1 MNRKIFLRNS
11 LLTSTGL
18 LFANRNLFASY
29 FQQPAW
35 KIQMLNEESGIFIEK
50 GGTILFSNTKDG
62 MVVIDAQFPE
72 QSQHLIDELKK
83 QYSQPFR
90 LLINTHHH
98 GDHTSGNISFKGV
111 VDRVLAHENSKTNQQ
126 QTAIKNKTE
135 DKQLYPDQTFGSVWC
150 ERIGKQKICLYYY
163 GAGHTNGDSLIHLE
177 KGDIVHLGD
186 LLFNRR
192 HPFVDRSA
200 GANMQSWITVLDKA
214 LDKFNKKTTYV
225 FGHAADG
232 YNVTG
237 TAEDIKAFRNY
248 LEKTLQY
255 VETNIKAGK
264 SKDEI
269 IASTKIIPGATE
281 WQGDGIDRPLTAAY
295 EELTEKSSN

>member
-1 MNRKIFLRNS
+1 MNRKIFIRSS

-18 LFANRNLFASY
+18 LFANRNLFASF

-35 KIQMLNEESGIFIEK
+35 KIQMLNKESGIFTEK
-50 GGTILFSNTKDG
+50 GGTILFTTTKDG
-62 MVVIDAQFPE
+62 MVVVDAEFPE

-83 QYSQPFR
+83 QYNQPFR

-98 GDHTSGNISFKGV
+98 GDHTSGNISFKGIV
-111 VDRVLAHENSKTNQQ
+111 EHVLAHENSKTNQQ
-126 QTAIKNKTE
+126 QSAIKNKSE

-150 ERIGKQKICLYYY
+150 EHIGKENFCLYYF

-177 KGDIVHLGD
+177 KANIVHLGD

-237 TAEDIKAFRNY
+237 TAEDLKAFRNY
-248 LEKTLQY
+248 LEKTLAY
-255 VETNIKAGK
+255 VQTNIKAGK
-264 SKDEI
+264 TKEEI
-269 IASTKIIPGATE
+269 IASTTVIPSAEE
-281 WQGDGIDRPLTAAY
+281 WKGDGIDRPLTAAY